1 MMTLIG
7 FLEELERSNQ
17 TIVIPREEVE
27 RLVSRFG
34 PAARQMGVW
43 HHSTDGSLE
52 LEAAEVAEAA
62 KSVGNQALTDAVRQL
77 KTSDEFAGML
87 GRSSAALRLIE
98 ELGKLHLARFEE
110 R

>member
-17 TIVIPREEVE
+17 IIVIPREEVE

-34 PAARQMGVW
+34 PSARQMGVW

-52 LEAAEVAEAA
+52 LAAADVAEAA
-62 KSVGNQALTDAVRQL
+62 KSAGNLALTDAVRQL
-77 KTSDEFAGML
+77 KTSDEFTGVL
-87 GRSSAALRLIE
+87 GRSSAAMRLIE
-98 ELGKLHLARFEE
+98 EFGRVHLARF
-110 R
+110 